1 MGERM
6 MDGCLDERKKN
17 GWMNGTKKEW
27 MDGMKDGWMD
37 GMKDGKKN
45 EEWHPVDEV
54 GHEGGHL
61 EVGEDVTVADEVVK
75 EHQ

>member
-1 MGERM
+1 MGERK

-17 GWMNGTKKEW
+17 GWMNGTKN
-27 MDGMKDGWMD
+27 GWMD

-45 EEWHPVDEV
+45 EEWYPVDEV